1 MSLAANQTPTPT
13 GTDSPASRFA
23 RLDALGPVGL
33 NGAACLHLHKSWA
46 ACRRCA
52 EVCSQ
57 SALQVDAAAIRLDAS
72 RCDACGRCAVAC
84 PTEALAVDGFA
95 LDTLSGPSAVI
106 ACRAG
111 AVPAAAA
118 TVVPCL
124 GGLSEANLLAQFGRN
139 PELRL
144 ELVDCA
150 QCSRWTPQAAALSP
164 VRQLAER
171 LHDRLAACGL
181 AADRV
186 TVSPRRVPLP
196 IGNPATSRSDQPRAG
211 RRSFFSGLSRAVS
224 QAVLTQATGASPLVD
239 PASLPKQPR
248 HAIAY
253 TGGHQTRL
261 LMQGLA
267 ARAGALPKWA
277 ELPQI
282 SVSARCAAHHGCS
295 RLCPTGALRSTLDR
309 HSRVLSFDAWLC
321 VDCGAC
327 AKACPE
333 DALTYE
339 PRAWREFQ
347 SEPLLLSRVAQQ
359 VCSRCGEDFSGRGG
373 DGLCPH
379 CSKSAALSQAGFALF
394 EGVRQVSRRETGPP
408 AASRS

>member
-1 MSLAANQTPTPT
+1 MSLAANPTPTPT
-13 GTDSPASRFA
+13 GSDSAASRFA

-33 NGAACLHLHKSWA
+33 NGAACLHLHKSWI

-52 EVCSQ
+52 ESCP
-57 SALQVDAAAIRLDAS
+57 SAAMQVDADGIHLDAQ

-84 PTEALAVDGFA
+84 PSEALAVDGFA
-95 LDTLSGPSAVI
+95 LDALSGPTAVI

-111 AVPAAAA
+111 AAP
-118 TVVPCL
+118 TPGTTLVPCL
-124 GGLSEANLLAQFGRN
+124 GGLSASALLVQFWRH
-139 PELRL
+139 PSLRL

-150 QCSRWTPQAAALSP
+150 ECSRWTPAAGLSP
-164 VRQLAER
+164 VRQLFES
-171 LHDRLAACGL
+171 LQDRLAACGL

-196 IGNPATSRSDQPRAG
+196 IGNRAASISDQPRPG
-211 RRSFFSGLSRAVS
+211 RRAFFSGLGRAVS
-224 QAVLTQATGASPLVD
+224 QSVLTQATGASPLVD
-239 PASLPKQPR
+239 PAALPKQPR
-248 HAIAY
+248 HAIPY

-267 ARAGALPKWA
+267 ARAGAAPKWA

-295 RLCPTGALRSTLDR
+295 RLCPTGALRSTIDR

-333 DALTYE
+333 GALTYE
-339 PRAWREFQ
+339 PRAWRDFQ

-359 VCSRCGEDFSGRGG
+359 VCSRCGEDFSGRDG
-373 DGLCPH
+373 DDLCPH
-379 CSKSAALSQAGFALF
+379 CRKSVALSQAGFLMF
-394 EGVRQVSRRETGPP
+394 EGGCKASRHETGSP